1 MTDTA
6 TPGDGT
12 SHDDGPGE
20 VPADEVHEPIPD
32 ESTLLGKVGVEE
44 EVLAE
49 LARAEA
55 KLSDPSAPDDD
66 PDAAG
71 AQV

>member
-1 MTDTA
+1 MSDAPVPPDDPGAGDRDDDTDA
-6 TPGDGT
+6 AEADDTP
-12 SHDDGPGE
+12 
-20 VPADEVHEPIPD
+20 PD
-32 ESTLLGKVGVEE
+32 ESTLMGATEVEA

-55 KLSDPSAPDDD
+55 EMSDPSAPDN

>member
-1 MTDTA
+1 MSDAPVSPDDSDSDPEAADT
-6 TPGDGT
+6 
-12 SHDDGPGE
+12 
-20 VPADEVHEPIPD
+20 IPD
-32 ESTLLGKVGVEE
+32 ESTLLGAAGVEA

-49 LARAEA
+49 LARAEGEM
-55 KLSDPSAPDDD
+55 SDPSAPDN

>member
-1 MTDTA
+1 MTDAPVSPNDPET
-6 TPGDGT
+6 
-12 SHDDGPGE
+12 DDGD
-20 VPADEVHEPIPD
+20 ADTDDTPPD
-32 ESTLLGKVGVEE
+32 ESTLMGVPGVET

-49 LARAEA
+49 LARAEG
-55 KLSDPSAPDDD
+55 KMNDPSAPDD

>member
-1 MTDTA
+1 MSDA
-6 TPGDGT
+6 PVSPEDPDAGDG
-12 SHDDGPGE
+12 DDD
-20 VPADEVHEPIPD
+20 ADDTPPD
-32 ESTLLGKVGVEE
+32 ESTLMGASGVEA

-49 LARAEA
+49 LARAEGEM
-55 KLSDPSAPDDD
+55 SDPSAPDN

>member
-1 MTDTA
+1 MSDT
-6 TPGDGT
+6 TPGDETDLGDGSEGT
-12 SHDDGPGE
+12 A
-20 VPADEVHEPIPD
+20 ADEVDEPIPD

-55 KLSDPSAPDDD
+55 KMSDPSAPDD

>member
-1 MTDTA
+1 MSDA
-6 TPGDGT
+6 PV
-12 SHDDGPGE
+12 S
-20 VPADEVHEPIPD
+20 PADPDAGDEPDDVSEPEADDTPPD
-32 ESTLLGKVGVEE
+32 ESTLMGATGVEA

-49 LARAEA
+49 LARAEGEM
-55 KLSDPSAPDDD
+55 SDPSAPDN